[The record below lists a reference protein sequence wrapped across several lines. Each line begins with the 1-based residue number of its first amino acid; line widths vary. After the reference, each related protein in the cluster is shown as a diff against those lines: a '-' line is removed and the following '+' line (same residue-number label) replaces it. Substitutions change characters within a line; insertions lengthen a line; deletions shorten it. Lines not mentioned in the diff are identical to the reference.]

1 MTLPSKL
8 RPVLVKNKE
17 QKIEHVKNNRVIGDH
32 HLGSVGAALAEA
44 AAAAAAAAKVAPP
57 SECRPFLE
65 DPPFLVDTLFL
76 LSMSLNRSCELEAD
90 PAFDVPGNDGLAE
103 AAKLSAAA
111 AAASLLFESRLVL
124 PL

>member
-1 MTLPSKL
+1 M
-8 RPVLVKNKE
+8 
-17 QKIEHVKNNRVIGDH
+17 
-32 HLGSVGAALAEA
+32 AEA

-65 DPPFLVDTLFL
+65 DPPFLVETLFL
-76 LSMSLNRSCELEAD
+76 LSMSLNRSCELEAVV
-90 PAFDVPGNDGLAE
+90 PAFDVPGNDGLAD

-111 AAASLLFESRLVL
+111 AAASSLLFESRLVL